1 MLTVPSQCQQGRDH
15 DEGGDDIMGPDRRDA
30 ELLSLKKNQALTLN
44 HQLTQSSSISQ
55 AKSSELTDKMKYSQ
69 ACLLK
74 KQMDISINKLAMT
87 VMGLGVTD
95 EARKRLVV
103 THVSTIHFTRW
114 ITRLIVM
121 KGKHGVT
128 RCRQV

>member
-1 MLTVPSQCQQGRDH
+1 
-15 DEGGDDIMGPDRRDA
+15 
-30 ELLSLKKNQALTLN
+30 
-44 HQLTQSSSISQ
+44 
-55 AKSSELTDKMKYSQ
+55 MKYSQ

-114 ITRLIVM
+114 INKADCDERKTWCNKVQAGVM
-121 KGKHGVT
+121 VWDWDTDDIDTDKDNSKLWVPIMPQMLDINPTKQIARANTPIKPTTPPQQMWDDTVH
-128 RCRQV
+128 